1 MTEAVAGV
9 HPGVLQPADALT
21 IAEWPRPMLRRRS
34 IAPPAQSIESSLGIL
49 MDLPG
54 AGDIFTR
61 RLQPAGEF
69 TMPVRIPARLL
80 KPV

>member
-1 MTEAVAGV
+1 
-9 HPGVLQPADALT
+9 
-21 IAEWPRPMLRRRS
+21 
-34 IAPPAQSIESSLGIL
+34 

-69 TMPVRIPARLL
+69 AMPVGVPARLL
-80 KPV
+80 KPAQEQSGKVDGVAIRRNLFR